1 MVINVM
7 TYNIHG
13 GKDIE
18 GNLTLYGISNLI
30 KETGADI
37 IGLQEIDVF
46 LKRSYFLNEIKYL
59 ANRLKMHYVFGPNL
73 RMGFGS
79 FGNGILSRYPIAKK
93 KNYHIYSVGE
103 RRGVLTALIQ
113 LNENKKIWFLTTH
126 LGLNRKERLTQSQE
140 ILKIVSNLEY
150 PVIMTGDFNE
160 APGEEAYSTISRV
173 LKDAANAQNSVFH
186 TYVDGCENVRIDY
199 IMHSKGVWA
208 ESIKAIDSTLSDH
221 LPVVASLRCDF

>member
-30 KETGADI
+30 KEAGVDV

-79 FGNGILSRYPIAKK
+79 FGNGILSRYPIVKK
-93 KNYHIYSVGE
+93 KNYHIYSMGE

-113 LNENKKIWFLTTH
+113 LNENKK
-126 LGLNRKERLTQSQE
+126 N
-140 ILKIVSNLEY
+140 
-150 PVIMTGDFNE
+150 M
-160 APGEEAYSTISRV
+160 
-173 LKDAANAQNSVFH
+173 VF
-186 TYVDGCENVRIDY
+186 DY
-199 IMHSKGVWA
+199 
-208 ESIKAIDSTLSDH
+208 
-221 LPVVASLRCDF
+221 SLRT